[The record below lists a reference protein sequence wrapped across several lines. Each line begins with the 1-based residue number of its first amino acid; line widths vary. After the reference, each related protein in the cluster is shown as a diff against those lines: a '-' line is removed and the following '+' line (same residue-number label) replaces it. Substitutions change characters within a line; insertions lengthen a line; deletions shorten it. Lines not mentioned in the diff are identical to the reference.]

1 MMTELVVGKN
11 IGELPDIF
19 DQLSNNKILKVR
31 PKDTSN
37 SLTDDYLYFLN
48 LIEKGKYI
56 DNLEVGDVVDGK
68 VVEINKKDVII
79 DITYK
84 DNVFVDLKTLD
95 PVLLENLKLGNTIQ
109 VMITEISDSPYFIRG
124 SVNEIL
130 KMNVSNKVKEAYTN
144 NTFFFATVIELIP
157 AGFMLN
163 MEVEG
168 IIVKAFM
175 PNTLAWVNKL
185 LDINGLL
192 DQRIQVMIETL
203 EQDKGIYVVSHK
215 KYVESLIPEQVKTL
229 KTEWSKDKH
238 KTFEGFITGTTPFG
252 AFVEFYGYLTG
263 MIHRFNVN
271 EEWQSDEKWETMK
284 PGMGVNFYIKD
295 IIVPKNKII
304 LTQILRKSLWDSIKV
319 GQVLNGKVIA
329 IKNFGALI
337 QLDEETN
344 GLIQSNILTK
354 HKVELKVGET
364 VEVKVLSLMKD
375 DRKINLGLNNKV

>member
-19 DQLSNNKILKVR
+19 DKLSNNKILKVR
-31 PKDTSN
+31 PKESSN
-37 SLTDDYLYFLN
+37 SLNEDYLYFLN

-56 DNLEVGDVVDGK
+56 DNLEIGDVVDGK

-95 PVLLENLKLGNTIQ
+95 PVLLENLKLGNVIQ

-130 KMNVSNKVKEAYTN
+130 KMNVSNKVKEAYAN
-144 NTFFFATVIELIP
+144 NTFFYATVTELIP

-168 IIVKAFM
+168 IMVKSFM

-185 LDINGLL
+185 IDINGLL

-215 KYVESLIPEQVKTL
+215 KYVESLIPEQVKNL
-229 KTEWSKDKH
+229 KIEWSKDKL

-295 IIVPKNKII
+295 IIVSKNKII

-364 VEVKVLSLMKD
+364 IEVKVLSLMKD
-375 DRKINLGLNNKV
+375 DRKINLGLNKV

>member
-19 DQLSNNKILKVR
+19 DQLANNKILKVR
-31 PKDTSN
+31 PKDSSK

-48 LIEKGKYI
+48 LIEEGRYI
-56 DNLEVGDVVDGK
+56 NNLEVGSVVDGV

-109 VMITEISDSPYFIRG
+109 VMITEISDSPYFLRG

-130 KMNVSNKVKEAYTN
+130 KMNVSNKVKEAFTN
-144 NTFFFATVIELIP
+144 NTFFFATVTELIP

-168 IIVKAFM
+168 IIVKSFM

-185 LDINGLL
+185 IDINGLL
-192 DQRIQVMIETL
+192 NQRIQVMIETL

-215 KYVESLIPEQVKTL
+215 KYVESLIPEQVKNL
-229 KTEWSKDKH
+229 RVEWIKDKH
-238 KTFEGFITGTTPFG
+238 KTYEGFITGTTPFG
-252 AFVEFYGYLTG
+252 AFVEFYGFLTG

-271 EEWQSDEKWETMK
+271 EEWQRVMK
-284 PGMGVNFYIKD
+284 
-295 IIVPKNKII
+295 
-304 LTQILRKSLWDSIKV
+304 
-319 GQVLNGKVIA
+319 NGK
-329 IKNFGALI
+329 L
-337 QLDEETN
+337 
-344 GLIQSNILTK
+344 
-354 HKVELKVGET
+354 
-364 VEVKVLSLMKD
+364 
-375 DRKINLGLNNKV
+375 

>member
-1 MMTELVVGKN
+1 MMTEELVVGKN
-11 IGELPDIF
+11 IGALPDIF
-19 DQLSNNKILKVR
+19 DNLVNDNKILKYKS
-31 PKDTSN
+31 KDSSKT
-37 SLTDDYLYFLN
+37 LTDDYLFFLKK
-48 LIEKGKYI
+48 IEEGKYLN
-56 DNLEVGDVVDGK
+56 NLQIGDVIEGI

-95 PVLLENLKLGNTIQ
+95 PDLLENLKIGNSIQ
-109 VMITEISDSPYFIRG
+109 VMITQISDDPYFIRG
-124 SVNEIL
+124 SVNEIV
-130 KMNVSNKVKEAYTN
+130 KMNVSNKVKEAFN
-144 NTFFFATVIELIP
+144 ENTFFYATVTELIP

-168 IIVKAFM
+168 INVKAFM

-185 LDINGLL
+185 LDINSLL
-192 DQRIQVMIETL
+192 DKRIEVMIETL

-215 KYVESLIPEQVKTL
+215 KYLESLIPEQIKKLKSEWVKNKL
-229 KTEWSKDKH
+229 KPYI
-238 KTFEGFITGTTPFG
+238 GFITGTTDFG
-252 AFVEFYGYLTG
+252 AFVEFFGFLTG

-271 EEWQSDEKWETMK
+271 EEWQTDEKWATMK

-319 GQVLNGKVIA
+319 GNILNGKVIA

-344 GLIQSNILTK
+344 GLIQSNILNK
-354 HKVELKVGET
+354 HKVELKVGDT
-364 VEVKVLSLMKD
+364 IEVKVLSLMKD
-375 DRKINLGLNNKV
+375 DRKINLGLNK